1 MLAQALL
8 PAPQPGK
15 FKFFG
20 FWGIAAACA
29 LCAHVAFAA
38 VVRVELHDDP
48 DEDLGAPGIEI
59 AFELASP
66 QAQPVALPQGV
77 ESEASAASAAQAE
90 QKAKPQPQDSEFKSL
105 PESETADIHAVQNP
119 EKTDDTDPQQN
130 AQHVKPA
137 EESAAQEATAPTS
150 IQAAAVAPRAPAVGR
165 GTGEA
170 LQRVRVSW
178 QKELLAHL
186 NRYKRYPSDRSGK
199 SADIVVAMHLDR
211 TGRVVAANVITS
223 SGDTAFDRA
232 ALSMVE
238 RASPVPVPPPLVADL
253 GLDFELPIRF
263 KTSGR

>member
-1 MLAQALL
+1 MIAQALV
-8 PAPQPGK
+8 PAPEPGK
-15 FKFFG
+15 FKSAG
-20 FWGIAAACA
+20 FWGAAAVCA
-29 LCAHVAFAA
+29 LCAHVALAA
-38 VVRVELHDDP
+38 VVLIELHDEP
-48 DEDLGAPGIEI
+48 DEDLGAPGIEV

-66 QAQPVALPQGV
+66 QTAPVALPQGV

-90 QKAKPQPQDSEFKSL
+90 QKAKPQDSEFKPL
-105 PESETADIHAVQNP
+105 PQSETADINAVQNP
-119 EKTDDTDPQQN
+119 EKTDETDPERN
-130 AQHVKPA
+130 AQQVKPA

-150 IQAAAVAPRAPAVGR
+150 IPNAAVAPKATTFAQ
-165 GTGEA
+165 GTAEA

-178 QKELLAHL
+178 QKELLVHL

-199 SADIVVAMHLDR
+199 SAEIVVAMHLDR
-211 TGRVVAANVITS
+211 TGRVVAANVIRS

-263 KTSGR
+263 RKNVK

>member
-1 MLAQALL
+1 MIAQALL

-38 VVRVELHDDP
+38 GVLVELHDDP

-90 QKAKPQPQDSEFKSL
+90 QKAKPQDSEFKSL

-130 AQHVKPA
+130 AQQVKPA

-150 IQAAAVAPRAPAVGR
+150 IQTAAVAPRATTVEQ

-186 NRYKRYPSDRSGK
+186 NRFKRYPSDRSGK

-211 TGRVVAANVITS
+211 TGRVVAANVIRS
-223 SGDTAFDRA
+223 SGDTVFDRA